1 MKSEKDVSISLV
13 IPVYNVS
20 PFIERCMMS
29 VIKQT
34 YNHFECI
41 LVDDASSDD
50 SIDKCEQMIAKYKG
64 PIQFR
69 ILHHEHNRGLS
80 AARNTGTDAAKGD
93 YVLYIDSD
101 DLISNDCIEKLMAP
115 LLKDNDI
122 EIVMGEHLRF
132 SEDGIQNVRS
142 SWRHKEE
149 LTSLEAVRNGFYGT
163 NHRMPPAA
171 WNKLISRTFLD
182 SHQLRFR
189 EGQLWEDVLWWFFVL
204 KHLCHLYIIPD
215 VTYFYY
221 VRFDSI
227 SKGTH
232 GDVSL
237 KHQCTISNI
246 ISSNFTPGDEGREAA
261 LHLGRFCR
269 NYIVIPKTPELRA
282 TAQRFS
288 KALPFRKYPKEK
300 MLLWAAML
308 LPHNHTGKEIFKWI
322 QKQLFPYK

>member
-1 MKSEKDVSISLV
+1 MFAVHGG
-13 IPVYNVS
+13 
-20 PFIERCMMS
+20 
-29 VIKQT
+29 IKK
-34 YNHFECI
+34 NLRH
-41 LVDDASSDD
+41 L
-50 SIDKCEQMIAKYKG
+50 
-64 PIQFR
+64 
-69 ILHHEHNRGLS
+69 
-80 AARNTGTDAAKGD
+80 
-93 YVLYIDSD
+93 
-101 DLISNDCIEKLMAP
+101 KL
-115 LLKDNDI
+115 L
-122 EIVMGEHLRF
+122 
-132 SEDGIQNVRS
+132 
-142 SWRHKEE
+142 
-149 LTSLEAVRNGFYGT
+149 
-163 NHRMPPAA
+163 

>member
-1 MKSEKDVSISLV
+1 
-13 IPVYNVS
+13 
-20 PFIERCMMS
+20 MMS

-101 DLISNDCIEKLMAP
+101 DLISNDCVEKLMAP

-149 LTSLEAVRNGFYGT
+149 LTSLEAV
-163 NHRMPPAA
+163 M
-171 WNKLISRTFLD
+171 
-182 SHQLRFR
+182 
-189 EGQLWEDVLWWFFVL
+189 E
-204 KHLCHLYIIPD
+204 
-215 VTYFYY
+215 
-221 VRFDSI
+221 
-227 SKGTH
+227 
-232 GDVSL
+232 
-237 KHQCTISNI
+237 
-246 ISSNFTPGDEGREAA
+246 
-261 LHLGRFCR
+261 
-269 NYIVIPKTPELRA
+269 
-282 TAQRFS
+282 
-288 KALPFRKYPKEK
+288 
-300 MLLWAAML
+300 
-308 LPHNHTGKEIFKWI
+308 
-322 QKQLFPYK
+322 